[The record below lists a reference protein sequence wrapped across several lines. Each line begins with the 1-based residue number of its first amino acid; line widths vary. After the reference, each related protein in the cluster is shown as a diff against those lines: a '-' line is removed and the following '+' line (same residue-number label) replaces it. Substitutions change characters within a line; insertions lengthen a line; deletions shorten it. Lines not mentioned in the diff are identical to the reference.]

1 MFEDATFESM
11 GRIRTRSR
19 GWMIAA
25 LIINGSI
32 LMTMVLIPFI
42 YPEALPSAAMR
53 YLMEAPPPPPAAAQ
67 PPLKRPEQ
75 RFHGAPEMDSGRI
88 SVPTQIPSRIVIVS
102 IPEEAPPSSDIAG
115 LWQESGVPGGVGNI
129 FRGRGTTPVVK
140 EAPQGPAHVSSGV
153 MAGQLIY
160 KVTPLYPTIAVAA
173 RVEGTVVLQATI
185 SKTGTIE
192 NLRVVSGPAMLQ
204 QAAIDA
210 VKQWRYRPYALDGQ
224 TVEVETTVN
233 VVFSMGR

>member
-25 LIINGSI
+25 LIVNGSI
-32 LMTMVLIPFI
+32 LMALVLIPLI
-42 YPEALPSAAMR
+42 YPEALPRAAMR
-53 YLMEAPPPPPAAAQ
+53 YLVEAPPPPPAA
-67 PPLKRPEQ
+67 PPVRRLEQ
-75 RFHGAPEMDSGRI
+75 RFHGVPELNTGEM
-88 SVPTQIPSRIVIVS
+88 SVPTQIPKPILMGNVR
-102 IPEEAPPSSDIAG
+102 EEAPPSSDIAG
-115 LWQESGVPGGVGNI
+115 LGQESGGVPGGVGTI
-129 FRGRGTTPVVK
+129 FQGRSATPVVK
-140 EAPQGPAHVSSGV
+140 QAPQGPALVSSGV

-160 KVTPLYPTIAVAA
+160 KVTPLYPAIAVAVRA
-173 RVEGTVVLQATI
+173 EGTVVLQAMI
-185 SKTGTIE
+185 SKSGAIE
-192 NLRVVSGPAMLQ
+192 NLRVVSGPPMLQ

-224 TVEVETTVN
+224 AVEVETTVN